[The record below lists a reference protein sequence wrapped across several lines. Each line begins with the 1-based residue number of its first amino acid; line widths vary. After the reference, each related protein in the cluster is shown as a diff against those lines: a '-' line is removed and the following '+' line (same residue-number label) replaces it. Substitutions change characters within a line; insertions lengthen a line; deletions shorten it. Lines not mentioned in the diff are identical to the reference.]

1 MVMWQAAA
9 THKYPQFTELYL
21 ELELNKKLH
30 DQLMAKASGESDCR
44 NRGRH
49 KGAGHDGAAS
59 RLRVEVHKLT
69 GIVPRVG
76 AQRGAPHNHLMMEE
90 AAKQTAA
97 EVAAA
102 REQDML

>member
-1 MVMWQAAA
+1 MWQAAA
-9 THKYPQFTELYL
+9 THKYPQFAELYL
-21 ELELNKKLH
+21 ELGLNKKLH

-49 KGAGHDGAAS
+49 KGAGHDGSAS

-76 AQRGAPHNHLMMEE
+76 AQHNHLMMEE